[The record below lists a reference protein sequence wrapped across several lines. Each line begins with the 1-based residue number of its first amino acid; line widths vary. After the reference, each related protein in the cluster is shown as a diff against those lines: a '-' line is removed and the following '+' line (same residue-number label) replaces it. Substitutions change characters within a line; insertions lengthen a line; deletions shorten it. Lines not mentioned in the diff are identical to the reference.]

1 MEKLWAPWRIKFI
14 EEVDKSK
21 CIFCEKPLQDK
32 DEENYIIYRGKYTF
46 LMMNIYPYNNGHL
59 MVAPYAHK
67 TNLEDLN
74 EEELLEMMKLSQLS
88 VKAIKNK
95 MNSSALNLGLNLGKV
110 AGAGFEHLHLHIVPR
125 WPGDTNF
132 MPVIGE
138 TKTIS
143 EALERT
149 YQKLLAGIKEIR

>member
-14 EEVDKSK
+14 EEVDKSI

-32 DEENYIIYRGKYTF
+32 DEENYIIYRGKHTF

-95 MNSSALNLGLNLGKV
+95 MNPSALNLGLNLGKT

-125 WPGDTNF
+125 WTGDTNF